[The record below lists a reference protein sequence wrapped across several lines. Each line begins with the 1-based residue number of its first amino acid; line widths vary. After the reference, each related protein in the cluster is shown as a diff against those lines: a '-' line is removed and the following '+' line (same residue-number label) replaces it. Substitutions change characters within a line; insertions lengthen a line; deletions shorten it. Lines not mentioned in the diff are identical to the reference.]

1 MGIAANHIVVD
12 EQPSTRYLPRYDVEG
27 SGPLLIFISGLDGTG
42 QLFFKQSPAL
52 SRSFRVVTYRS
63 RERGKFTY
71 EDLADDVAAIIKDL
85 GEQRAT
91 IVAESFGGGVAL
103 TFALRH
109 PQMIARLAVINSFPR
124 FRDRLQIKL
133 GAWLASV
140 LPFPALWPMRKAAC
154 TLGLWADGVTK
165 EDRRRFFDA
174 VRTVEGE
181 GYARRLQLIR
191 DLDIEGELSRI
202 QAPTLF
208 IAAEKDRLIR
218 SVLEARRMAERM
230 PRATVRTIKGAG
242 HACLL
247 GNRVRLAEIL
257 ADYR

>member
-1 MGIAANHIVVD
+1 MGITANQIVLD
-12 EQPSTRYLPRYDVEG
+12 GQPSTRYLPRYNVEG

-52 SRSFRVVTYRS
+52 ARSFRVVTYRS
-63 RERGKFTY
+63 RERGQFTY
-71 EDLADDVAAIIKDL
+71 EDLADDVAAIIEDI
-85 GEQRAT
+85 GEERAT

-109 PQMIARLAVINSFPR
+109 PQMIDRLVVINSFPR
-124 FRDRLQIKL
+124 FRNRLQIKL

-140 LPFPALWPMRKAAC
+140 LPFPSLWPLRKAAC
-154 TLGLWADGVTK
+154 ILGLWADGVTK
-165 EDRRRFFDA
+165 EDRRRFFA
-174 VRTVEGE
+174 AIKTVEGE

-191 DLDIEGELSRI
+191 DLNVERQLSQI

-218 SVLEARRMAERM
+218 SVREARRMAERI
-230 PRATVRTIKGAG
+230 PRANVRIIKGAG

-247 GNRVRLAEIL
+247 GNRVHLAEIL
-257 ADYR
+257 AE